1 MTKSYPKYFYSLLIF
16 AVVLFAVTF
25 IYEHQYISKLNNRD
39 AVLQNVQA
47 VVNEKSDTIK
57 SYFVKLSVQLYQLDK
72 NEPNAF
78 RKLTQQLAS
87 PDKNFTFFIYKND
100 ELVYWSDNSIGLSA
114 ANKSQI
120 GNEQVGYWG
129 SSYYE
134 FFRTTAGEYS
144 VTGLLLI
151 KRSAPKFENKY
162 IRNDFNPDFNLTEN
176 VFFASDKSTTQKF
189 SVYNTQ
195 HQVLFSLLFD
205 GETIKPV
212 PLVIPV
218 LFFIALLLF
227 MLWLYT
233 IVVYFLRVEIVYSF
247 VIIMAFTVA
256 IYLVFVVFRIP
267 RSLFEL
273 TLFSPLLYASSNLLG
288 SLGQLIVFTLLITF
302 IVASIFS
309 YMDVIEVKTATKG
322 RAFWNTLLLGC
333 VLVMVNFYAA
343 LINYLISGLV
353 LNSKITFD
361 LNNLLELTHYSFIGL
376 SVIFLLV
383 FTFYMMCDC
392 CIRLLLKINLKYQLL
407 FISFIAAQLVFL
419 GCYYG
424 LYQLNLI
431 PTLSLT
437 NYVQSGATLLLT
449 ALLVLLTQRRFTFYN
464 SIILITIFALFTSKT
479 INDLNVSMEREQRK
493 TFADKLQN
501 QQDLLA
507 EFLFDDLAQK
517 IKKDKVLISNFK
529 VEDAMVYFNND
540 AQAVINSRLQQN
552 YFNSYWT
559 GYNIETKA
567 FNCNG
572 LPISNPLDPYLNIGV
587 YERKIETECN
597 PTGVKN
603 LYSYKNNSGGTAYLA
618 YIVLTDSEN
627 ENEPVGTLVLELN
640 SKVSKN
646 ESGYPEFLISQ
657 KQANQMVRNT
667 YSYASY
673 KKDLLV
679 NKGGNFPFTVSDL
692 QYKKK
697 LAGKKEM
704 FDERYG
710 ISYLFRVFDDGDM
723 IVVSTK
729 SSSIKSFFTLFSYTF
744 AIIFTLFTILFF
756 GYKLVVSNYHMGFDF
771 KNRIQ
776 LTVTSIIIVM
786 MLSIGSI
793 TIYNL
798 ISNFN
803 SVQNQKLIEKINSV
817 LLVIEN
823 ETRDKDFTRDQ
834 IDDTWQ
840 YKFSEISSSLNSDF
854 NIYDTYGFLMY
865 STQPKVFELNILGQ
879 YMNRKAFDELKGN
892 PKLNFV
898 QDEKIGTLNYIAAY
912 EPIRNAN
919 NKTVAFLNLPYF
931 KNEAD
936 LRNEISSLLVVL
948 INIYVP
954 IFLLSILT
962 TLFFARRLA
971 RPLQLIQ
978 TSLSKVRLNKAN
990 PLIEWKRNDEIGSLV
1005 KEYNR
1010 MVRELQASAEN
1021 LAQSERETAWRE
1033 MARQVAHEIKNP
1045 LTPMKL
1051 SVQFLQRAMND
1062 GSPDMDVMI
1071 KRFSE
1076 NLVVQID
1083 TLSNIATEFSNFA
1096 KMPMANNAVIDLQ
1109 MVLKNSAELYN
1120 AEDETKIVFHKSTD
1134 EMLVYADKG
1143 QLLRV
1148 FSNLLKNALQ
1158 AIATPENGLVTI
1170 TVNDEG
1176 AEYFIAVSDN
1186 GIGITDEQREKI
1198 FKPNFTTKST
1208 GTGLGLAMAKQIVE
1222 NAKGRL
1228 WFESEINLGTTF
1240 FVSLPKYVNQ

>member
-1 MTKSYPKYFYSLLIF
+1 MTKAYPKYYYLLLIF
-16 AVVLFAVTF
+16 AAILFAITF
-25 IYEHQYISKLNNRD
+25 VYEHQYISNLNNRN
-39 AVLQNVQA
+39 AVLQNVQN
-47 VVNEKSDTIK
+47 VVNAKTNTIE
-57 SYFVKLSVQLYQLDK
+57 SYFVKLSVQLFKLDK
-72 NEPNAF
+72 NDPDAF
-78 RKLTQQLAS
+78 RKLSQQLTS
-87 PDKNFTFFIYKND
+87 PEKDFTFFIYKND

-114 ANKSQI
+114 ANKAHI

-151 KRSAPKFENKY
+151 KRSAAKFENKY

-176 VFFASDKSTTQKF
+176 VFFASDQSTTQKF
-189 SVYNTQ
+189 PVYNTQ

-212 PLVIPV
+212 PLLIPV

-227 MLWLYT
+227 MIWAYT
-233 IVVYFLRVEIVYSF
+233 VVVYFLRVEITYSF
-247 VIIMAFTVA
+247 VIIMAMVVA
-256 IYLVFVVFRIP
+256 IYVVFIVFRIP
-267 RSLFEL
+267 KSLFEL

-288 SLGQLIVFTLLITF
+288 SLGLLIIFTLLLTI
-302 IVASIFS
+302 IVLSIFN
-309 YMDVIEVKTATKG
+309 YVDVIHIETETKN
-322 RAFWNTLLLGC
+322 RTFWNTLLLGSAFII
-333 VLVMVNFYAA
+333 VNFYAA
-343 LINYLISGLV
+343 LVNYLISGLV

-376 SVIFLLV
+376 SVIFLLM
-383 FTFYMMCDC
+383 FTFYLMCDI
-392 CIRLLLKINLKYQLL
+392 CIRLILKTKLKYKLL
-407 FISFIAAQLVFL
+407 FTSFIAAQCIFL
-419 GCYYG
+419 ICYYG
-424 LYQLNLI
+424 LQNFHFI
-431 PTLSLT
+431 PALSLT
-437 NYVQSGATLLLT
+437 NYLQSAATLTLT
-449 ALLVLLTQRRFTFYN
+449 ALLVILTKRRFTFYN

-507 EFLFDDLAQK
+507 EFLFEDLAQK
-517 IKKDKVLISNFK
+517 IQKDKILISNFQ
-529 VEDAMVYFNND
+529 VDDSTIYFDND
-540 AQAVINSRLQQN
+540 AQAKINSRLQQN
-552 YFNSYWT
+552 YFNSYWS
-559 GYNIETKA
+559 GYNIEAKA
-567 FNCNG
+567 FNYNG
-572 LPISNPLDPYLNIGV
+572 LPISNPLDPYLDVSI
-587 YERKIETECN
+587 YQRKIETECN
-597 PTGVKN
+597 PTEVKN
-603 LYSYKNNSGGTAYLA
+603 LYSYKNNTGGTAYLA
-618 YIVLTDSEN
+618 YLVLRDSDN
-627 ENEPVGTLVLELN
+627 DNEPVGTLVLELN
-640 SKVSKN
+640 SKVTKN

-692 QYKKK
+692 EYKKK
-697 LAGKKEM
+697 MAGKKEV

-710 ISYLFRVFDDGDM
+710 ISYLFRVFEDGDM

-744 AIIFTLFTILFF
+744 TFFFTLFTFLFF
-756 GYKLVVSNYHMGFDF
+756 GYKLVVSNYHIGVDF

-776 LTVTSIIIVM
+776 LTVTSIIIVV

-798 ISNFN
+798 IINFN
-803 SVQNQKLIEKINSV
+803 GVQNQKLIEKINSV

-823 ETRDKDFTRDQ
+823 ETRDKSFTRDQ
-834 IDDTWQ
+834 IEDTWQ
-840 YKFSEISSSLNSDF
+840 YKFSEISSSLNCDF
-854 NIYDTYGFLMY
+854 NIYDTYGFLIY

-879 YMNRKAFDELKGN
+879 NMNRKAFDELKGN
-892 PKLNFV
+892 PKLNLV
-898 QDEKIGTLNYIAAY
+898 QAEKIGTLNYIAAY
-912 EPIRNAN
+912 EPIRNAS

-931 KNEAD
+931 KNETD

-954 IFLLSILT
+954 IFLLSILI
-962 TLFFARRLA
+962 TLFFSRRLA
-971 RPLQLIQ
+971 QPLQLIQ

-990 PLIEWKRNDEIGSLV
+990 PLIEWKRNDEIGALV

-1062 GSPDMDVMI
+1062 GSPDMDAMI

-1109 MVLKNSAELYN
+1109 TVLKNSAELYD
-1120 AEDETKIVFHKSTD
+1120 AEDETRIIFHKSND

-1158 AIATPENGLVTI
+1158 SISIPENGLVTI

-1208 GTGLGLAMAKQIVE
+1208 GTGLGLAMSKQIIE

-1228 WFESEINLGTTF
+1228 WFESEIDRGTTF